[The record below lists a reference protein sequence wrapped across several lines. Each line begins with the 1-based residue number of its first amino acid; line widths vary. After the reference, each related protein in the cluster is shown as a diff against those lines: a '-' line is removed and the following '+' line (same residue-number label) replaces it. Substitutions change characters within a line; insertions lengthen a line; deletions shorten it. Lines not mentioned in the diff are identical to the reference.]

1 MLSPRIYR
9 TGIHYGIKK
18 YLKSLRFWENQIWT
32 SHKCSNACFFLQEE
46 HILRAFLL
54 DKCAFLEMEK
64 SHFPGPQQAK
74 DSYSLCESRLRTS
87 TSASLD
93 IMWAQKIIFE
103 HTMESH
109 LSLGL
114 PSIMYQG
121 REGGFEAHLYKPT
134 KRWTNGDHKVMLAKV
149 AQETPALCVTQSWS

>member
-1 MLSPRIYR
+1 MSSPRIYR

-32 SHKCSNACFFLQEE
+32 SHKCSNSRFFLREE
-46 HILRAFLL
+46 RLLRGLL
-54 DKCAFLEMEK
+54 PEKRAFLEMEK
-64 SHFPGPQQAK
+64 SHFPGPLQAK
-74 DSYSLCESRLRTS
+74 DSYSLCEIHLRTATS
-87 TSASLD
+87 TSLD
-93 IMWAQKIIFE
+93 IMWAHKRIFE

-109 LSLGL
+109 LSLGS

-134 KRWTNGDHKVMLAKV
+134 KRWKNGDHKVMLAKFSQ
-149 AQETPALCVTQSWS
+149 ATPALCVTQSWS